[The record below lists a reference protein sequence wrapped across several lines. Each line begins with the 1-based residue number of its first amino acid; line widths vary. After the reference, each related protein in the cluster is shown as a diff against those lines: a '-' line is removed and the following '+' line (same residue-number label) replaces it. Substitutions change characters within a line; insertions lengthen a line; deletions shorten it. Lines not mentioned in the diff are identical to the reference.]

1 MTVVGPEGMVK
12 DLVLG
17 CVQSWL
23 NRFGREDIVKMVSD
37 NFIDKEIFDGLKCLW
52 QCLGLGDPK
61 VRRNT
66 VKQVAVKV
74 LAAEIYDL
82 RMEEDNAGK
91 LPEFVVSSQELQ
103 RVPLALLS
111 GANDLVPVCTKMNML
126 ERKMEEMV
134 ETVTRFTKGQVL
146 SSAQPPFPGVG
157 PNGSYAGMLQ
167 AQGAGGLLGVHPLG
181 TLVRSRTGSLSGT
194 FAAAAANGQCWC
206 SRGASRCSSTWSWRT
221 TGCCRWR
228 WDWITTWRRG

>member
-23 NRFGREDIVKMVSD
+23 NRFGREDIVKMVSE

-74 LAAEIYDL
+74 WAAEMYDT
-82 RMEEDNAGK
+82 MIKEDNAEK

-111 GANDLVPVCTKMNML
+111 GANDVVPICTKMNML
-126 ERKMEEMV
+126 EKKMEEMV
-134 ETVTRFTKGQVL
+134 DTVTKFSKLQVL
-146 SSAQPPFPGVG
+146 PTVAAQAPLPT
-157 PNGSYAGMLQ
+157 NAYQMDLML
-167 AQGAGGLLGVHPLG
+167 
-181 TLVRSRTGSLSGT
+181 T
-194 FAAAAANGQCWC
+194 FF
-206 SRGASRCSSTWSWRT
+206 RE
-221 TGCCRWR
+221 
-228 WDWITTWRRG
+228 